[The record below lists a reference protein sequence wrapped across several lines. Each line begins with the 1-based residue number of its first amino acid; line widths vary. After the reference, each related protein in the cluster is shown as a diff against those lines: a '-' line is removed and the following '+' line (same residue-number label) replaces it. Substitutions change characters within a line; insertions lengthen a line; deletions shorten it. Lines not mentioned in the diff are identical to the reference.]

1 MREVFTW
8 EVSCFVSVKGVEAK
22 TVGCNSE
29 YGNTSSTETR
39 LTRLPTK
46 KTQTNLACTFKSHYY
61 FWELWLW
68 GQVHILFKYF
78 KTWIFANHFC
88 CLFCMSYSFK
98 HVWTWR
104 KYCSK
109 CIVGKKT
116 KLGNKAAHRIAST
129 NVVPYIGSSFK
140 SGSPR
145 VEFDGPT
152 VNKNAEE
159 G

>member
-98 HVWTWR
+98 YVWTR
-104 KYCSK
+104 
-109 CIVGKKT
+109 
-116 KLGNKAAHRIAST
+116 
-129 NVVPYIGSSFK
+129 PYIANNIWAPDK
-140 SGSPR
+140 EINDNESGFGQQR
-145 VEFDGPT
+145 FIVEYCWGHFCH
-152 VNKNAEE
+152 KNVWTYIWEE
-159 G
+159 IL